1 MSENTEKK
9 VKPNATTEVL
19 KYMSSHKGISQI
31 EATEK
36 FGATRLSA
44 IVFNLKNQGYDI
56 NKRWIETVT
65 RYGKRTRYAEYYL
78 VK

>member
-1 MSENTEKK
+1 MGDTTKK
-9 VKPNATTEVL
+9 IKTDATKEVL
-19 KYMSSHKGISQI
+19 KYMVEHNGISQI
-31 EATEK
+31 EASEK

-44 IVFNLKNQGYDI
+44 IVFRLKKQGHNVD
-56 NKRWIETVT
+56 KRWHETVT